1 MSEVDGDKTKPDL
14 YKRRSLGRS
23 TKLWHLPQRSGDP
36 GTPSRTISEMRNKCA
51 KMQKPALLEN
61 EPVPGPMGREGAG
74 QLWKR
79 TSQSFLGDLRPL
91 CEGVVEEKEI
101 TRHRDKCVSYL
112 YKAKKRMEV
121 LAKNVACLKL
131 LFSFIMCEKQQHSE

>member
-1 MSEVDGDKTKPDL
+1 M
-14 YKRRSLGRS
+14 
-23 TKLWHLPQRSGDP
+23 
-36 GTPSRTISEMRNKCA
+36 
-51 KMQKPALLEN
+51 
-61 EPVPGPMGREGAG
+61 
-74 QLWKR
+74 
-79 TSQSFLGDLRPL
+79 
-91 CEGVVEEKEI
+91 EEKEI